1 MNFESGH
8 LRGQEMQDLVT
19 TDYSWVHVSEI
30 SSRTTAGFMFQKY
43 LVGLINSYVNV
54 NVKHDFK

>member
-1 MNFESGH
+1 
-8 LRGQEMQDLVT
+8 MQDLVT